1 VLGDSQAVKI
11 NEWMAD
17 PDAGPDWL
25 ELFNPSEQPVSLA
38 GMRLSD
44 DPADSSKHSFS
55 PLSYLGVGVA
65 AYLQIQADG
74 KGGQDLE
81 ADFKISAGGES
92 LALFNRDGGLV
103 DLVDFGQQETGV
115 SQGRWPDGSDVMFD
129 FFQSTSQERMNVLDG
144 DLDGLPDLWEVS
156 NGFNPDLVGESVLDT
171 DNDGVPNYLEYLANT
186 DPKDASSRFAIEQI
200 GLDDTRWTITFQG
213 KTGRGYEVQAS
224 SDLSSGVWETIWKVD
239 PLTDD
244 RELTLELPLEAVRG
258 FIRLQAFQ

>member
-1 VLGDSQAVKI
+1 
-11 NEWMAD
+11 
-17 PDAGPDWL
+17 
-25 ELFNPSEQPVSLA
+25 
-38 GMRLSD
+38 
-44 DPADSSKHSFS
+44 
-55 PLSYLGVGVA
+55 
-65 AYLQIQADG
+65 
-74 KGGQDLE
+74 
-81 ADFKISAGGES
+81 
-92 LALFNRDGGLV
+92 
-103 DLVDFGQQETGV
+103 
-115 SQGRWPDGSDVMFD
+115 MFD